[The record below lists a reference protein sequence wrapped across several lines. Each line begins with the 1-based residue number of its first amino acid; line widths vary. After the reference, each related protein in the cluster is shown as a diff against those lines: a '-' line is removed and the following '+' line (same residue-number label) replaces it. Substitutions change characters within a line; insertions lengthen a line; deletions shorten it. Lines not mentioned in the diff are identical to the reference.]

1 MAKIDKIQVGTTS
14 YEINLPTTATPSIAS
29 LTVTGDLKVS
39 GTLTAPNI
47 RGTTITA
54 TTANLSVIKPSDISE
69 HDLSLYDVRIY
80 TDSLSDNYVWFDD
93 DYISVGTK
101 RDGLAIGKSNRY
113 YFPNT
118 DMPGEDDM
126 RENGVT
132 YYKLVSQ
139 DDIKPLYLHTI
150 AFQMNYATGGGTSY
164 KNYNFYGSLQ
174 IINYSNEAFTTSTL
188 DSYISNIFKKNTHV
202 ALNVNGYMA
211 YTYDQTAVKN
221 DFGPVVRL
229 TYNPGETRYYVL
241 FILNNTTSSAYF
253 TSISS
258 VEDSVIEIN

>member
-1 MAKIDKIQVGTTS
+1 MADINKINVNGTT
-14 YEINLPTTATPSIAS
+14 YNINLPDNSTVSG
-29 LTVTGDLKVS
+29 LTVT

-47 RGTTITA
+47 SSTTITA
-54 TTANLSVIKPSDISE
+54 TTANLSVVKSSNNYE

-80 TDSLSDNYVWFDD
+80 TEPLNSPIGSSNNYVWFKD
-93 DYISVGTK
+93 DYISIGRKTE
-101 RDGLAIGKSNRY
+101 GLTSGKSNRY

-150 AFQMNYATGGGTSY
+150 AFQMNYATGGGASY
-164 KNYNFYGSLQ
+164 KNYRFYGNLQ

-202 ALNVNGYMA
+202 ALNVNGYMW

-221 DFGPVVRL
+221 DYGPVVRL
-229 TYNPGETRYYVL
+229 TYNPGDNRYTVS
-241 FILNNTTSSAYF
+241 FISNNVVNSDAYF

-258 VEDSVIEIN
+258 VQDSVIEIS

>member
-1 MAKIDKIQVGTTS
+1 M
-14 YEINLPTTATPSIAS
+14 PS
-29 LTVTGDLKVS
+29 
-39 GTLTAPNI
+39 
-47 RGTTITA
+47 
-54 TTANLSVIKPSDISE
+54 
-69 HDLSLYDVRIY
+69 
-80 TDSLSDNYVWFDD
+80 
-93 DYISVGTK
+93 
-101 RDGLAIGKSNRY
+101 
-113 YFPNT
+113 
-118 DMPGEDDM
+118 EDDM

-150 AFQMNYATGGGTSY
+150 AFSMNYATGGGASY
-164 KNYNFYGSLQ
+164 KNYSFYGSLQ

-188 DSYISNIFKKNTHV
+188 DSYIFNIFKKNTHV

-229 TYNPGETRYYVL
+229 TYNPGDNRYFVL
-241 FILNNTTSSAYF
+241 FISNNTTSSAYF